1 MTEWNDV
8 SVTSQRQE
16 HEMPSTGPSNG
27 PSKDSAKGSTKGTT
41 KGKKKSSSSGPSE
54 EMKAKFREALDKK
67 HAHAGMDVSA
77 DGESPKVSD
86 AHGPAK
92 AQQMFRRKAGS

>member
-1 MTEWNDV
+1 M
-8 SVTSQRQE
+8 S
-16 HEMPSTGPSNG
+16 G
-27 PSKDSAKGSTKGTT
+27 KA
-41 KGKKKSSSSGPSE
+41 KKKSSGPSE

-67 HAHAGMDVSA
+67 HAHTGMDVSA
-77 DGESPKVSD
+77 DGEAPKVNE

>member
-1 MTEWNDV
+1 M
-8 SVTSQRQE
+8 S
-16 HEMPSTGPSNG
+16 G
-27 PSKDSAKGSTKGTT
+27 KA
-41 KGKKKSSSSGPSE
+41 KKKSSGPSE

-77 DGESPKVSD
+77 DGDAAKVNE

-92 AQQMFRRKAGS
+92 AQQMFRRKSGS

>member
-1 MTEWNDV
+1 
-8 SVTSQRQE
+8 
-16 HEMPSTGPSNG
+16 MPG
-27 PSKDSAKGSTKGTT
+27 
-41 KGKKKSSSSGPSE
+41 KGKKKSSGPSE

-77 DGESPKVSD
+77 DADSAKVNE

-92 AQQMFRRKAGS
+92 AQQMFRRKSGS